1 MMLGD
6 YVCALAKDGGK
17 ALDKTVGYAA
27 VLLLAQIVL
36 IDVTSASVW

>member
-17 ALDKTVGYAA
+17 ALGKTVSYVA